1 MCVNQFKSFLTKER
15 RFSHYTVR
23 AYLTDLNQ
31 FFIFIN
37 IPTDIRV
44 LPEVSIDHVRSWVVA
59 LQHKS
64 LSPNSTNRKISS
76 LKTFF
81 NFCKREGWVDVNPVL
96 SVQSLREKKRLPV
109 VVTESALVELFS
121 EKNSV
126 FAENFEGFR
135 DKLIIDLFY
144 QTGIRVSELI
154 NIKMSDFSCSKGIL
168 RVVGKRNKERE
179 LPLTNNII
187 KNYNKYIA
195 CKCSIH
201 KESVLDY
208 LFITR
213 KGVKMYHKIVYRI
226 VNHYLSLVSTI
237 QKKSPHVLR
246 HAFATHLL
254 DRGADINAIKELL
267 GHSSLLATQIYT
279 HVSGDKI
286 KKAYKDAHPRG

>member
-1 MCVNQFKSFLTKER
+1 MYISQFKNFLTKER

-31 FFIFIN
+31 FFNFIN
-37 IPTDIRV
+37 MPMNIIV
-44 LPEVSIDHVRSWVVA
+44 LPEVSIDHVRSWIVA

-81 NFCKREGWVDVNPVL
+81 NFCKREGWVVINPIL
-96 SVQSLREKKRLPV
+96 PIQSLREEKRLPV
-109 VVTESALVELFS
+109 VVTESSLAELFS
-121 EKNSV
+121 DKNRV
-126 FAENFEGFR
+126 FTENFEGFR
-135 DKLIIDLFY
+135 DQLIIDLFY

-154 NIKMSDFSCSKGIL
+154 NIKMSDFSYSKATL

-179 LPLTNNII
+179 LPLTNSII
-187 KNYNKYIA
+187 KNYHKYISS
-195 CKCSIH
+195 KCGVH
-201 KESVLDY
+201 EGEDYVY
-208 LFITR
+208 LFVTK
-213 KGVKMYHKIVYRI
+213 KGLKIYHKMVYRI

-237 QKKSPHVLR
+237 KKKSPHVLR

-286 KKAYKDAHPRG
+286 KKAYKNAHPRG